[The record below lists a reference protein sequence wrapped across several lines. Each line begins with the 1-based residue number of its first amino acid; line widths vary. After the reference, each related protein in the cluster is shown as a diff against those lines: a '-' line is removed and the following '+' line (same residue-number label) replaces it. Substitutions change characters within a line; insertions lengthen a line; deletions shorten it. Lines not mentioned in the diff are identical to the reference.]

1 MPSSIGIGRVLH
13 NIDGGVFVSFSEN
26 VRMLDS
32 NEASVLAILAALQIS
47 AHFFHGSLIVET
59 RG

>member
-1 MPSSIGIGRVLH
+1 MLH
-13 NIDGGVFVSFSEN
+13 NIDGDVFVAFSEN

-47 AHFFHGSLIVET
+47 VHFFHGSLIVET
-59 RG
+59 KE